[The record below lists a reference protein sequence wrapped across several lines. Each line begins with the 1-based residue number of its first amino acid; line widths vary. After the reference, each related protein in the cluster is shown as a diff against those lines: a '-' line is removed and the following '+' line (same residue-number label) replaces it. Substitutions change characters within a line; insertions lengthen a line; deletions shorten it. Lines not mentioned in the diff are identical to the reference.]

1 MTKKALI
8 FEDDAFLLDAYK
20 LKLAADPDWQAVAFP
35 DGEDA
40 LAKVK
45 AEKPD
50 IIILD
55 ILMPKTSGLDVLKE
69 LKADDATKAIPVIIA
84 SNIDQDATVKQAIA
98 MGAQDY
104 FIKSE
109 ATITDLLEKCKK
121 VLNI

>member
-1 MTKKALI
+1 MTKKVLI

-20 LKLAADPDWQAVAFP
+20 LKLSADPAWQVVTFP

-45 AEKPD
+45 TEKPD

-55 ILMPKTSGLDVLKE
+55 ILMPKTSGIDVLKE
-69 LKADDATKAIPVIIA
+69 LKGDDATKAIPVIIA

-121 VLNI
+121 VLKA